1 MSLVLKAFPM
11 AFLISPDAKAKL
23 SNDKFELN
31 VESQTLG
38 LIKVSTN
45 LKLEE
50 INFLM
55 ENIHIPYKYTND
67 SFILDNG
74 LTLKWDM
81 YNGNY
86 CAFISNND
94 PKYLLAK
101 NINPGSHLVK
111 KGEELL
117 RTFEVMLKKN
127 IRNVNSE
134 EYFYY
139 CYKTPY
145 KYKDDVIDLLHKN
158 KIENITKDTE
168 NEIRFRFNNKNYKYI
183 RSNKRDYFYLESEQ
197 KISLL
202 DINSG
207 KKQLT
212 SRTLKTNYTDKDVL
226 IKTLREYGA
235 GNIES
240 DDYNVSCDMFGVKL
254 FYSKNFSQ
262 GSYNLEISR
271 ISDEKQ
277 CTQMLDDLDDEY
289 NLNIQDITYRK
300 IIERIKS
307 QNLSLE
313 SEEVGDDNS
322 ILLTINVG

>member
-23 SNDKFELN
+23 TNDKFELG
-31 VESQTLG
+31 VERQTLD

-55 ENIHIPYKYTND
+55 ENIRMPYKYSND
-67 SFILDNG
+67 SFVFDNG
-74 LTLKWDM
+74 IKLKWDM

-86 CAFISNND
+86 CAFITNND

-101 NINPGSHLVK
+101 NVNPASHLVK
-111 KGEELL
+111 KGEELMK
-117 RTFEVMLKKN
+117 TFEVMLRKN

-139 CYKTPY
+139 CYKTPF
-145 KYKDDVIDLLHKN
+145 KTKDDVISLLHKN
-158 KIENITKDTE
+158 KIENITKYTD

-183 RSNKRDYFYLESEQ
+183 RSNKREYYHLESEQ

-202 DINSG
+202 NINSG

-212 SRTLKTNYTDKDVL
+212 SRTLKTNYTDKEVL

-235 GNIES
+235 RAIES
-240 DDYNVSCDMFGVKL
+240 DDYNVCCDMFGVKL
-254 FYSKNFSQ
+254 YYSKNFSQ
-262 GSYNLEISR
+262 SSYNLEISR
-271 ISDEKQ
+271 ISDEEQ
-277 CTQMLDDLDDEY
+277 CTKMLEDLDDEY

-300 IIERIKS
+300 IIERIKN

-313 SEEVGDDNS
+313 SEEICEDNS